1 MSPLPPLRPASAAR
15 EAEDQFER
23 LASYA
28 LDWVTVAVPATAAVL
43 SPVGQR
49 LNLFSTAPV
58 VVKLDAR
65 AGAIDLEY
73 LRLEYLSRARAFDP
87 FAPSRW
93 NASGTN
99 VVGPVEVGGA
109 HALARSAYGEFLEAH
124 GIRSQA
130 SVFFRQGGRIAG
142 ALLLLRR
149 IGEPDVT
156 PLQARLLQRL
166 QPFLEQAL
174 APGGERGTAATTIEF
189 LRAGGLTPREVEVA
203 RLAAAGATN
212 AEISRALFVSMATVK
227 SHMNHVLT
235 KLDVRSRTELVTL
248 LRAGGQS
255 PP

>member
-1 MSPLPPLRPASAAR
+1 MPPLPPLRPAPAAR
-15 EAEDQFER
+15 EVQDQFER

-43 SPVGQR
+43 SPVDQR
-49 LNLFSTAPV
+49 LNLFNTAPV

-65 AGAIDLEY
+65 AAAIDLEH
-73 LRLEYLSRARAFDP
+73 LRLEYLGRARAFDP

-99 VVGPVEVGGA
+99 VVGPVDVGGA
-109 HALARSAYGEFLEAH
+109 DALARSAYGEFLEKH
-124 GIRSQA
+124 GIRSQT

-149 IGEPDVT
+149 PGEPDVT

-174 APGGERGTAATTIEF
+174 APGGDGGTPPAMVEL
-189 LRAGGLTPREVEVA
+189 LRAGGLTRREIEVA

-212 AEISRALFVSMATVK
+212 AEISRALFVSVATVK
-227 SHMNHVLT
+227 THMNHVLT
-235 KLDVRSRTELVTL
+235 KLDARSRTELVTL
-248 LRAGGQS
+248 LRGGGQS